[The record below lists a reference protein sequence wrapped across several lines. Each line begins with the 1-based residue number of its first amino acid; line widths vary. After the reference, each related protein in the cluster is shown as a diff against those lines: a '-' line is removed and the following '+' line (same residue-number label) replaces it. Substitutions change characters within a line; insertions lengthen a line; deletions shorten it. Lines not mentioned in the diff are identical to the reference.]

1 MAIYKQVMPEQ
12 NKPRQITDNHINSSV
27 QIEDS
32 DETFEYFSDREE
44 AEKHKKAGKQKPPII

>member
-1 MAIYKQVMPEQ
+1 MPEQ